1 MIKPMKI
8 KLLLHKKLE
17 EPEIHI
23 CFAEYSEEIGK
34 LKETVEQAVNV
45 TIMGYI
51 EEKLEVILVDSI
63 VRIYTQ
69 GKNVYAAT
77 EEKEYRLQQRLY
89 EMEALLESRHFIR
102 ISNSEIVNVKKIIK
116 LDTSLT
122 GTIQIFLKGNMES
135 YVSRR
140 NVSKIKKALGI

>member
-8 KLLLHKKLE
+8 KLLLHKQLE
-17 EPEIHI
+17 ETEIHI
-23 CFAEYSEEIGK
+23 CFSEYSEEIAR

-45 TIMGYI
+45 TIVGYLDDKV
-51 EEKLEVILVDSI
+51 EMVTADSI
-63 VRIYTQ
+63 VRFYTQ

-77 EEKEYRLQQRLY
+77 EQKEYRLRQRLY
-89 EMEALLESRHFIR
+89 ELEEMLDEQNFIR
-102 ISNSEIVNVKKIIK
+102 ISNSEMVNVKKIIR

-122 GTIQIFLKGNMES
+122 GTIRIQLQGGIES